1 MLMMKNIYMN
11 FVRVAAVIAVALGLS
26 SCLEKTPGDYIPEA
40 ESMNSLNGAEQV
52 LTGIYTAYMSS
63 GLYSGY
69 LTLCPDVQS
78 DLVYA
83 VQGNTNTL
91 GNIWQW
97 DIRSTNS
104 EVESVYAALYRV
116 IGRCNFFL
124 DQVNELRNSMTDD
137 ESIQTLDYYTGE
149 VYCARALAYIFGT

>member
-1 MLMMKNIYMN
+1 M
-11 FVRVAAVIAVALGLS
+11 AAVTAVVFGLS
-26 SCLEKTPGDYIPEA
+26 SCLEKVPGDYIPES
-40 ESMNSLNGAEQV
+40 ESMQNLNDAEQI

-69 LTLCPDVQS
+69 LTLCPDIQS

-83 VQGNTNTL
+83 VQGNSNTF

-104 EVESVYAALYRV
+104 EVEAVYASLYMA
-116 IGRCNFFL
+116 
-124 DQVNELRNSMTDD
+124 S
-137 ESIQTLDYYTGE
+137 
-149 VYCARALAYIFGT
+149 